1 MMQPQVPAH
10 PTVKSEDK
18 VSDLAQITIK
28 TQIPDFWTDQPRL
41 WFGQFEVIVADQ
53 KLGEKKKFNLVVAKL
68 SKENVQQVSDLILE
82 PPEDK
87 QYTALKER
95 LLNIYEESDTQRIRK
110 LLKEI
115 DLGDQKPSQLLR
127 KMKDLGRG
135 RFPDDTLRILWIGH
149 LPAAVRTVL
158 TISEVT
164 DLTKLAEQADKIMET
179 AEPTEAISEVASSSS
194 TSSTDA
200 LVAEISK
207 LSKRIDDMHRQ
218 NWKKSDS
225 RSRSP
230 SPRRRYI
237 PSQQRNRKRS
247 TDWVCFYH
255 FRFGRKATRCEQ
267 PCSWK
272 SGAALSGKRQTGN

>member
-53 KLGEKKKFNLVVAKL
+53 KLGDRKKFNLVVAKL
-68 SKENVQQVSDLILE
+68 SKDHVQQVSDLILE

-87 QYTALKER
+87 PYSALKER
-95 LLNIYEESDTQRIRK
+95 LLSVYEESDNQRIRK

-135 RFPDDTLRILWIGH
+135 RFPDDTLRILWMGH

-164 DLTKLAEQADKIMET
+164 DLSKLAEQADKIFET
-179 AEPTEAISEVASSSS
+179 AEPSEAISEVASSSS
-194 TSSTDA
+194 TSPTYYLTLTTSRITSTE
-200 LVAEISK
+200 LLLTVKISII
-207 LSKRIDDMHRQ
+207 LS
-218 NWKKSDS
+218 
-225 RSRSP
+225 
-230 SPRRRYI
+230 
-237 PSQQRNRKRS
+237 
-247 TDWVCFYH
+247 VC
-255 FRFGRKATRCEQ
+255 
-267 PCSWK
+267 
-272 SGAALSGKRQTGN
+272 SGSCLN